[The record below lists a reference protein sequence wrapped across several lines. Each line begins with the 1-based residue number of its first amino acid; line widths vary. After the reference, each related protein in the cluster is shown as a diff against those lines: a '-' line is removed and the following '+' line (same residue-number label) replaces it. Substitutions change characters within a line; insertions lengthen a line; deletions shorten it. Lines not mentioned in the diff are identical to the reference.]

1 MKHECAY
8 CHTIQGRGGLRV
20 GPDLS
25 NVKAKRRTVD
35 YVSAFIKDPQS
46 KSRWSIMPKYDLPE
60 AELKALADFVL
71 GLDFDRYDT
80 KTITK
85 ADVITGLKTK

>member
-1 MKHECAY
+1 
-8 CHTIQGRGGLRV
+8 
-20 GPDLS
+20 
-25 NVKAKRRTVD
+25 
-35 YVSAFIKDPQS
+35 
-46 KSRWSIMPKYDLPE
+46 MPKYDLPE

-85 ADVITGLKTK
+85 ADVVRGVMQK